1 MQIRAESGL
10 QIGNLVTTSSSIV
23 TIPIIDNTPANFQV
37 GSPYGVI
44 VVGFLQA
51 FINEVHGG
59 NPNHRGDISVT
70 LLNIAGC
77 SNNSTNNGVTP
88 VIGDSGTSPVPVR
101 LITPP

>member
-1 MQIRAESGL
+1 
-10 QIGNLVTTSSSIV
+10 LVTTSSSIV
-23 TIPIIDNTPANFQV
+23 TIPIIDNNLANFQV

-51 FINEVHGG
+51 FINEVRGG
-59 NPNHRGDISVT
+59 NPNHQGDINVT
-70 LLNIAGC
+70 VLNIAGC
-77 SNNSTNNGVTP
+77 NNNSTNNGVTP